1 MEKWILAVGCE
12 PEKFNETQ
20 KECLNYG
27 VFIRMAA
34 SPSEAIGELAKWN
47 EYLLVALFS
56 DTPDFLASLKILR
69 SLTKAPI
76 LVMRHQYDGVEK
88 IAVIEVG
95 AAVYAS
101 SALSLPDRAAGYSA
115 DCRGL
120 CAVKRQYTS
129 RPHSQRQGGRFN
141 HYE

>member
-88 IAVIEVG
+88 IAAIEARTNISNG
-95 AAVYAS
+95 PIPYRKEW
-101 SALSLPDRAAGYSA
+101 RAAG
-115 DCRGL
+115 L
-120 CAVKRQYTS
+120 
-129 RPHSQRQGGRFN
+129 
-141 HYE
+141 

>member
-47 EYLLVALFS
+47 EYLLVALF
-56 DTPDFLASLKILR
+56 
-69 SLTKAPI
+69 
-76 LVMRHQYDGVEK
+76 
-88 IAVIEVG
+88 
-95 AAVYAS
+95 
-101 SALSLPDRAAGYSA
+101 
-115 DCRGL
+115 
-120 CAVKRQYTS
+120 
-129 RPHSQRQGGRFN
+129 
-141 HYE
+141 

>member
-1 MEKWILAVGCE
+1 MEKWIQAVGCE

-34 SPSEAIGELAKWN
+34 CFPFRSNRGTGKWN
-47 EYLLVALFS
+47 EYLLVAVFS

-76 LVMRHQYDGVEK
+76 LVMRHQYDGTEK
-88 IAVIEVG
+88 IAAIEAG
-95 AAVYAS
+95 ADEYI
-101 SALSLPDRAAGYSA
+101 
-115 DCRGL
+115 
-120 CAVKRQYTS
+120 Q
-129 RPHSQRQGGRFN
+129 
-141 HYE
+141 